1 MNVFAISLKALE
13 PCVQYL
19 VVLGFFCEV
28 QQFPCLYSPPHPPC
42 KQTLFLRLVYQEL
55 HICSCCFR
63 ACSTVHWFQRS
74 LSHHLLLCWCTQFT
88 CSEYCSLLAAC
99 CIGSNVKELS
109 SLKFKRM
116 FEVLVD
122 PSPKT
127 GNFSS
132 QWWCYLPVAFVTITL
147 LWSDTLGL
155 YISWLCIQ
163 IANIPTD
170 SHQMGKKFSF
180 SSTSELL

>member
-1 MNVFAISLKALE
+1 MCSIPCCIGVFLWGASSHVCILHHT
-13 PCVQYL
+13 
-19 VVLGFFCEV
+19 
-28 QQFPCLYSPPHPPC
+28 HPAN
-42 KQTLFLRLVYQEL
+42 K
-55 HICSCCFR
+55 HCSWGWLIRNSVSVAAVFR
-63 ACSTVHWFQRS
+63 ACSAVHWFQRS

-109 SLKFKRM
+109 SLKLRRM

-132 QWWCYLPVAFVTITL
+132 QWWCYLPVVFVTITL

-155 YISWLCIQ
+155 YIPWLCIQ

-170 SHQMGKKFSF
+170 SHQMGKTFSF